1 MLKDIISGHYWEESF
16 QMLSKIDIRK
26 ILGFTIENL
35 LSSWSEFF
43 GVLIKRMRYVTYI
56 NEYKILALERSKRT
70 REREGDVLRNL
81 VLGFG
86 VDSDSSR
93 EESSAEFLGTLQETF
108 ALTFTKRQT
117 PYPNEFLKNNPAPW
131 N

>member
-1 MLKDIISGHYWEESF
+1 
-16 QMLSKIDIRK
+16 
-26 ILGFTIENL
+26 
-35 LSSWSEFF
+35 
-43 GVLIKRMRYVTYI
+43 MRYVTQI